1 MKKPKLAMLRK
12 IVKGSE
18 ESSCADLKSKRERR
32 VMSKLRGG
40 IAAFQAETGRSM
52 AGGEERG

>member
-12 IVKGSE
+12 IVKCSE

-32 VMSKLRGG
+32 VMLKLRGG
-40 IAAFQAETGRSM
+40 NRDRQVHGR
-52 AGGEERG
+52 G